1 MLSSNPHIF
10 QNIFHGRNWRK
21 QPKQGLRI
29 CRLQMFIP
37 IHSFKM
43 QYFIQILTHIE
54 PNNKHIFWK
63 NLSKRKSMMY
73 KIKAR
78 PTHLKLQNVRSQ
90 SYTKKL
96 HDSIKLKTAKAAFLI
111 KHEFQIMFS
120 SLIRK
125 IFLLKCNQGTRCW
138 LTTGNVF
145 SPKKKRKKNTINIR
159 TIAYV
164 DVR

>member
-1 MLSSNPHIF
+1 
-10 QNIFHGRNWRK
+10 
-21 QPKQGLRI
+21 
-29 CRLQMFIP
+29 
-37 IHSFKM
+37 
-43 QYFIQILTHIE
+43 
-54 PNNKHIFWK
+54 
-63 NLSKRKSMMY
+63 MY

-96 HDSIKLKTAKAAFLI
+96 HHSIKLKTAKAAFLI

-125 IFLLKCNQGTRCW
+125 NFLLKCNQGTWCW

-145 SPKKKRKKNTINIR
+145 SPKKKEKKTINIR